1 MDKRKRISQHHA
13 RPEINLLH
21 QETIKAQQ
29 EERQNMKSPKIVTAS
44 LVAGALL
51 TLTTAAMAAGNPF
64 LGYWALTLPAGNA
77 GWLGIE
83 EAGGQLKGSI
93 LWGGGSVLPV
103 SSVKVENGTLIVTR
117 DSSDAPKKAGGKKGK
132 GEKVVETITAKV
144 SGDDLKLTTMKVR
157 AGGKE
162 FAQAEFTGKRLPPL
176 PPKPDLAK
184 VKFGPP
190 ITLFN
195 GKDLSE
201 WTLLN
206 PQNPNGWSVEGGVLM
221 NRTHQEEGKPH
232 KSYSNLRTE
241 KEFEDFNLKIETRT
255 LKESNSGIYL
265 RGIYEIQVID
275 SFGKALDPHNMGAVY
290 SRITPTVS
298 AEKPIG
304 EWQTLDITLVDR
316 HATVVLNGKTIIDN
330 QPVLGC
336 TGGALWSD
344 VMRPG
349 PIYLQGDHSDI
360 DYRNI
365 VLRPVLK

>member
-1 MDKRKRISQHHA
+1 
-13 RPEINLLH
+13 
-21 QETIKAQQ
+21 
-29 EERQNMKSPKIVTAS
+29 MKSRRIITAS

-51 TLTTAAMAAGNPF
+51 TLATAAMAASNPF

-77 GWLGIE
+77 GWLGVE
-83 EAGGQLKGSI
+83 EEGGQLKGSI

-103 SSVKVENGTLIVTR
+103 TSVKVENGTLIVTR
-117 DSSDAPKKAGGKKGK
+117 VSSDTPKKAGGKKGK
-132 GEKVVETITAKV
+132 GEKVTETITATI
-144 SGDDLKLTTMKVR
+144 SGDDLKLTTVKTR
-157 AGGKE
+157 PGGKE
-162 FAQAEFTGKRLPPL
+162 FAKADFIGKRLPPM

-184 VKFGPP
+184 VKFGPA
-190 ITLFN
+190 IALFN
-195 GKDLSE
+195 GKDLGG

-206 PQNPNGWSVEGGVLM
+206 PKNPNGWSVKDGVLI

-232 KSYSNLRTE
+232 KAYSNIRTE
-241 KEFEDFNLKIETRT
+241 QEFEDFNLKIESRT
-255 LKESNSGIYL
+255 LKNSNSGIYL
-265 RGIYEIQVID
+265 RGIYEIQIMD
-275 SFGKALDPHNMGAVY
+275 SFGKPLDSHNMGAVY
-290 SRITPTVS
+290 SRICPTVA
-298 AEKPIG
+298 AEKPIN

-316 HATVVLNGKTIIDN
+316 HITVILNGKTIIDN